1 MATPA
6 TKVKNLMVGKWI
18 PAHRDLL
25 LKWVIKEMVKLRK
38 NKEMEYKKLK
48 EYFPDGSEEEVIQE
62 FQRNIGCIK
71 EIQKICGI
79 NECMLQL
86 LIAMGS
92 EPNVGMLIVEMFRQQ
107 NVEGVSVTDMLFLL
121 NEVVRFAPRYVDPDL
136 GKHFIFA
143 APSWDKQKLCVLF
156 LRFSYQGVIYLW
168 LTLHR
173 IYYFLLSI
181 ISILSY

>member
-48 EYFPDGSEEEVIQE
+48 EYFPNDSEEEVILE

-71 EIQKICGI
+71 EIQKI
-79 NECMLQL
+79 
-86 LIAMGS
+86 
-92 EPNVGMLIVEMFRQQ
+92 
-107 NVEGVSVTDMLFLL
+107 
-121 NEVVRFAPRYVDPDL
+121 
-136 GKHFIFA
+136 
-143 APSWDKQKLCVLF
+143 
-156 LRFSYQGVIYLW
+156 
-168 LTLHR
+168 
-173 IYYFLLSI
+173 
-181 ISILSY
+181 

>member
-1 MATPA
+1 MAAPPA
-6 TKVKNLMVGKWI
+6 KIKNLMVGKWI

-25 LKWVIKEMVKLRK
+25 LKWVVKEMAKLRN

-79 NECMLQL
+79 NECMLPL

-107 NVEGVSVTDMLFLL
+107 NIQGVSVTDMIFLL
-121 NEVVRFAPRYVDPDL
+121 NEVVRFAPLYVDPDL
-136 GKHFIFA
+136 GRHYIFVA
-143 APSWDKQKLCVLF
+143 S
-156 LRFSYQGVIYLW
+156 S
-168 LTLHR
+168 
-173 IYYFLLSI
+173 
-181 ISILSY
+181 